1 MTLGRS
7 TAKTRFMFIE
17 KLGTAK
23 VPAAFAMKDK
33 VDAYLEKFG
42 MKGLSD
48 KVLQLVTKFM
58 PNHLP
63 KRMNAFRDLYEH
75 HLVIRIEN
83 QRCRAS

>member
-1 MTLGRS
+1 
-7 TAKTRFMFIE
+7 MFIE

-42 MKGLSD
+42 VKGLSD

-63 KRMNAFRDLYEH
+63 KRMNVFVICMNIIWLFRLKIKMSSKLKAF
-75 HLVIRIEN
+75 
-83 QRCRAS
+83 